1 MPCLVR
7 RHVLIGS
14 AAVGATILARPA
26 WAAGEIGRAVA
37 TEGDV
42 VLERAAARM
51 PLGPDDALRERDL
64 VQTGVQSYA
73 ELFLNEATQIN
84 LGPESAFGIDSFVA
98 AIGGEISIGGAMVFD
113 RPDDLPPIDLTLRTA
128 FARIG
133 VRGTRFFLGPSQG
146 VFSVFV
152 ARGAVEVSAADA
164 SLRLSAGEGVEI
176 AEPGAAPGD
185 ILRWGEARIRAAFA
199 SVGLQS

>member
-7 RHVLIGS
+7 RQVLIGS
-14 AAVGATILARPA
+14 AALGATFVAGPALAA
-26 WAAGEIGRAVA
+26 DEIGQVVA
-37 TEGDV
+37 TQGSAI
-42 VLERAAARM
+42 LQRAATLM
-51 PLGPDDALRERDL
+51 PIGPDDALYERDL

-84 LGPESAFGIDSFVA
+84 LGPETALEIDSFVA
-98 AIGGEISIGGAMVFD
+98 AIGGQFTIGGTMAFD

-133 VRGTRFFLGPSQG
+133 VRGTRFFVGPSQG

-152 ARGAVEVSAADA
+152 ARGAVQVSAADVT
-164 SLRLSAGEGVEI
+164 LRLFTGEGVEI
-176 AEPGAAPGD
+176 ADPGAAPSD
-185 ILRWGEARIRAAFA
+185 IVRWGEARIAAAFA